1 MSLDRISPNS
11 VLPNS
16 ENRQPWT
23 HGDAVLPRTVTRADL
38 ADAVVRQFGL
48 SHAESRK
55 FVEDI
60 LAEIADALVRG
71 ENIKLSGFGSFNQRT
86 KSARPGR
93 NPRNG
98 AEATI
103 SPRRVLSFKPSHILR
118 RQVGEL

>member
-1 MSLDRISPNS
+1 MPSTPADGG
-11 VLPNS
+11 
-16 ENRQPWT
+16 Q
-23 HGDAVLPRTVTRADL
+23 RTTITRADL
-38 ADAVVRQFGL
+38 ADAVVRQFGF

-60 LAEIADALVRG
+60 LAEIAAALARG

-93 NPRNG
+93 NPRSG

-103 SPRRVLSFKPSHILR
+103 SPRRVLSFKPSHNLR
-118 RQVGEL
+118 RQVSEL